1 MEPIQVLVAD
11 DNELMRLGI
20 VTLINTQADL
30 KVVGQAGDGPEA
42 VRLYD
47 EVLPHVLVTDLQM
60 PHLDGAQVTDAVL
73 RKHPRAAVLVLTK
86 HDGGNDILRALR
98 AGAKGYVTKNIV
110 GDELLRAIREIHAG
124 RPYLLSTVSQRL
136 AEEATRPQLS
146 ARELDVLQS
155 MFAGQTDKEIAV
167 ELRIASK
174 TVSMH
179 VAKIL
184 SKLDARNRTEAVSV
198 ALHRGI
204 LTL

>member
-1 MEPIQVLVAD
+1 MEPIQVLVVD

-110 GDELLRAIREIHAG
+110 DSSWE
-124 RPYLLSTVSQRL
+124 
-136 AEEATRPQLS
+136 
-146 ARELDVLQS
+146 
-155 MFAGQTDKEIAV
+155 
-167 ELRIASK
+167 
-174 TVSMH
+174 
-179 VAKIL
+179 KIE
-184 SKLDARNRTEAVSV
+184 KA
-198 ALHRGI
+198 
-204 LTL
+204 